1 MSENPKLRLKCVAEE
16 DDCSAYLL
24 SWKARAEKTVTVL
37 KAMVLMFGGIQWH
50 MVKVSATCL
59 KDRAAELPVNG
70 EATGAVCLCVC
81 LRVDGSRCWV
91 QASGRISYLPA
102 MFVLI
107 CWM

>member
-1 MSENPKLRLKCVAEE
+1 
-16 DDCSAYLL
+16 
-24 SWKARAEKTVTVL
+24 
-37 KAMVLMFGGIQWH
+37 MFGGIQWH
-50 MVKVSATCL
+50 IGKVSATCL

-70 EATGAVCLCVC
+70 EAICVCLC
-81 LRVDGSRCWV
+81 VDGSRCWV